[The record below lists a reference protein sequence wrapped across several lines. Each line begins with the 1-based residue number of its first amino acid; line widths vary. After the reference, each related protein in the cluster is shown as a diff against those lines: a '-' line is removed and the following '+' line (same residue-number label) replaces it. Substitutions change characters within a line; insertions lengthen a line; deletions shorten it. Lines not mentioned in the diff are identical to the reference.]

1 MLSRDV
7 NDGNVL
13 SVARAIF
20 PRFWLTRR
28 RTAHKHVCGRSKLLA
43 MAHRNTGIKLVQKDA
58 ALVQNTRIGP
68 AAETLLRM
76 TINQLRSHME
86 VFYEHGTLPDLLL
99 LCAAFDC
106 VERKRLDW
114 SPERAWLIDSLL
126 TICDR

>member
-1 MLSRDV
+1 MCAVYR
-7 NDGNVL
+7 
-13 SVARAIF
+13 
-20 PRFWLTRR
+20 
-28 RTAHKHVCGRSKLLA
+28 KLLV
-43 MAHRNTGIKLVQKDA
+43 MAHRNTGINLVQKDA

-68 AAETLLRM
+68 AAEALRRM

-86 VFYEHGTLPDLLL
+86 AFYEHGTLPDLLL

-114 SPERAWLIDSLL
+114 SPERAWLVDSLL